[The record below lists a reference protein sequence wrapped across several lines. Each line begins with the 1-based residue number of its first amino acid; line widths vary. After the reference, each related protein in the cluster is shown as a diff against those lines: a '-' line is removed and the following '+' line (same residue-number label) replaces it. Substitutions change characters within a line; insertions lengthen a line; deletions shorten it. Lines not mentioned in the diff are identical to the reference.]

1 MQAPDEGRI
10 RPAVSTERTESVVT
24 DPYANRHD
32 TMHRVC
38 QAIYWIFGIAEATI
52 VIRFV
57 LRLLGADAEAG
68 FASFIYGVST
78 PLIAPFAGLFAAPQ
92 MNGIALDLDAI
103 VAIVVYA
110 LVSWGIVKLVWLL
123 IGETRS
129 GVRVQ
134 SRSIDTDGA

>member
-24 DPYANRHD
+24 DPYANRQD

-38 QAIYWIFGIAEATI
+38 QAIYLIFGIAEATI

-57 LRLLGADAEAG
+57 LRLLGANADAG
-68 FASFIYGVST
+68 FVSFIYGVST
-78 PLIAPFAGLFAAPQ
+78 PLIAPFAGLFATPQ
-92 MNGIALDLDAI
+92 MNGIVLDLDAI

-129 GVRVQ
+129 GVHVQ
-134 SRSIDTDGA
+134 SRSVDTDGA